1 MGHLLKRKDFSNK
14 ARAATGSG
22 EIQVTFIM
30 QRSKIRHFI
39 YVLFT
44 FLYLLMVL
52 LVLRISKCANPV
64 RLQSSYTNSTFLLV
78 ILLWLFFHSSFE
90 NTASSLNS
98 LFIPP
103 CTPQLLTKLQMSF
116 LNTECKLNSCWILVK
131 DSNFKQSRTKI
142 VQKKER
148 TSAPLLLML
157 KSHG

>member
-22 EIQVTFIM
+22 EIQMTFIT
-30 QRSKIRHFI
+30 QRSKMSHFI

-52 LVLRISKCANPV
+52 LVLRNSKCANPV

-90 NTASSLNS
+90 NTASSLNY

-103 CTPQLLTKLQMSF
+103 CTPQLKLQMSF

-142 VQKKER
+142 VQKKEC